1 MSIENTSLTPVNNA
15 TVNNVVVN
23 NAVVNNTVNGFDI
36 HEILKKLPHRYPMIL
51 VDRVESLIAGES
63 IVALK
68 NVTMN
73 EPFFQGHFPKYPVM
87 PGVLILEAL
96 AQAAALLGFATLNI
110 DDSANALVLF
120 VGIDGA
126 RFKRQVVPGD
136 QLKLY
141 VKPTRTKGGIWKFSA
156 QAKVNDE
163 LACEAELMC
172 TYRA

>member
-1 MSIENTSLTPVNNA
+1 MLPQTSIAMKALNVKMNA
-15 TVNNVVVN
+15 TVNTDSNVKL
-23 NAVVNNTVNGFDI
+23 NAMDI
-36 HEILKKLPHRYPMIL
+36 HAILKKLPHRYPMIL
-51 VDRVESLIAGES
+51 VDRVDSLVLGDG

-73 EPFFQGHFPKYPVM
+73 EPFFQGHFPQYPVM

-96 AQAAALLGFATLNI
+96 AQAAALYGFAALNVQ
-110 DDSANALVLF
+110 DSANALVLF

-126 RFKRQVVPGD
+126 RFKRQVIPGD
-136 QLKLY
+136 QLRLI
-141 VKPTRTKGGIWKFSA
+141 VKPTRNKAGIWKFD
-156 QAKVNDE
+156 AKAMVGDE